1 MRAIPHLKVSSMAD
15 GCVND
20 LHWAN
25 ILSFCVSNDWCPVF
39 SGRGAALEG
48 LDQFAEWCEGRM
60 GTVTEEVMKLFWL
73 KLPGKYEQ
81 RDECLKAAETRF
93 YCL

>member
-1 MRAIPHLKVSSMAD
+1 MDALMTCTGTTFS
-15 GCVND
+15 
-20 LHWAN
+20 
-25 ILSFCVSNDWCPVF
+25 LSVF
-39 SGRGAALEG
+39 TMTGVLFLVGGQLRAALEG

-60 GTVTEEVMKLFWL
+60 GAATEEVMKLFWL

-81 RDECLKAAETRF
+81 RDACLKSAETRI